1 MSACERTTAAVVPQD
16 PGEDAGVGGD
26 DDDYY

>member
-1 MSACERTTAAVVPQD
+1 MSACERTTAAAVALD
-16 PGEDAGVGGD
+16 PGKDAGVGGD